1 MPAQSANFDLIIV
14 GGGLA
19 GNTLAF
25 ALRNSGLKIALVES
39 MTRDEQFQSALGD
52 RALALSAGTVDTLA
66 SLGLWQGVAD
76 KGTAIQG
83 IHVSDR
89 GHFGK
94 TRLSARKE
102 KVNALG
108 YVITARD
115 IESHIAEMV
124 DGTPI
129 RQFRPARV
137 IAMTA
142 GDHQAEITIAHDNNP
157 QTLSAS
163 LLVGADGGNSAVRGL
178 AGIGQKISDYDQTAL
193 VSTLKTS
200 LPHHNIAFERF
211 TETGPL
217 ALLPLGSYRSAL
229 IWTRRHADA
238 SNLLNASDDQ
248 FINALQDCF
257 GYRLGA
263 LTLAAPRR
271 AFPVSLV
278 RAEKMIAVRS
288 VLIGNAAHQLH
299 PVAGQGFNL
308 GMRDVIQLAANLLE
322 QSSAGNDIGAADFLQ
337 AYARRRQA
345 DHDRTIQFTDSLV
358 RLFSSQSTMLAL
370 ARNTGMTLLDHS
382 SFGKSLLS
390 RHAMG
395 LAQKITQEPRDT
407 LT

>member
-1 MPAQSANFDLIIV
+1 MSGQTLHFDLVIV

-25 ALRNSGLKIALVES
+25 ALRNSGMKIALVES
-39 MTRDEQFQSALGD
+39 LTHDQQFQSALGD
-52 RALALSAGTVDTLA
+52 RALALSAGTVAALDG
-66 SLGLWQGVAD
+66 LGLWQGVAE
-76 KGTAIQG
+76 KATAIQG

-102 KVNALG
+102 KVDALG

-115 IESHIAEMV
+115 IESHIAAKV
-124 DGTPI
+124 DTTAI
-129 RQFRPARV
+129 TQFRPAKV
-137 IAMTA
+137 ISLDADDL
-142 GDHQAEITIAHDNNP
+142 GVEITIEQDNNP
-157 QTLSAS
+157 LVLSAK
-163 LLVGADGGNSAVRGL
+163 LVVGSDGGNSAVRAL
-178 AGIGQKISDYDQTAL
+178 AGIGQTIADYGQTAL
-193 VSTLKTS
+193 VTLVKTS

-211 TETGPL
+211 TEAGPL
-217 ALLPLGSYRSAL
+217 ALLPLGKHHSAL
-229 IWTRRHADA
+229 VWTRRDEDA
-238 SNLLNASDDQ
+238 ESLLKTSEDR

-271 AFPVSLV
+271 AFPVSLI
-278 RAEKMIAVRS
+278 RAEKMNATRC

-308 GMRDVIQLAANLLE
+308 GMRDVMQLAECLIE
-322 QSSAGNDIGAADFLQ
+322 QATSGNDIGVPDFLLD
-337 AYARRRQA
+337 YAKSRQA
-345 DHDRTIQFTDSLV
+345 DHDRTINFTDSLV
-358 RLFSSQSTMLAL
+358 RLFSSQSLLLAA

-382 SFGKSLLS
+382 AFGKSLLS

-395 LAQKITQEPRDT
+395 MAQKITPKLLDT
-407 LT
+407 TS